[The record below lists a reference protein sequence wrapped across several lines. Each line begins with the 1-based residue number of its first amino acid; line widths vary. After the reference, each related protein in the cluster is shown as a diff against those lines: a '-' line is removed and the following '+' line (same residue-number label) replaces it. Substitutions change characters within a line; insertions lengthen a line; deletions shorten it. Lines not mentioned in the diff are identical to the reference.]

1 MCLLTV
7 HNFLPSEIANLTIAT
22 PQAITNTRV
31 RLLRKLFG
39 ETGGAKDFDTAIK
52 EYGADDVI
60 HGSNMVQK

>member
-52 EYGADDVI
+52 EYGTYDVI
-60 HGSNMVQK
+60 S